1 MSYNTIKGGKDNKP
15 FHKQEIVALELV
27 WKVWSSRKLIIKV
40 CCAGVILG
48 IVIASGTPK
57 EYTASISIV
66 PESSRRSTSSAIS
79 ALTDMVGTPSSSAI
93 ERDAIYSVLYPT
105 IIHSTPFLVR
115 LFDVKV
121 RELKDSTALTLAQYL
136 KERQKR
142 PWWNVI
148 TSAPSKLI
156 GWSLSLFREKQKA
169 ESTKSQIDIFRL
181 TREEAGVAGAI
192 SSRISI
198 KIKERRIKR
207 NVTISVTMQD
217 PQVAATVAET
227 VLSYLKEYV
236 TAYRTGKARRM
247 LDYKKKLRREAQAEY
262 HDAQE
267 KYTRY
272 ADINRDLSMLTSR
285 AELITLRNE
294 MNLALKTYN
303 QAELQVQAAEARVKK
318 ETPVLTVIQPAMVP
332 LSPSKPRTL
341 MIFAVCI
348 FLSATASISWILFGR
363 NFMKNLKKQSSYSYS
378 AKNK

>member
-1 MSYNTIKGGKDNKP
+1 MSYNTIKRGKHNEP
-15 FHKQEIVALELV
+15 FHKQEIAALELV
-27 WKVWSSRKLIIKV
+27 QKVWSSRKLIIKI
-40 CCAGVILG
+40 CCASVILA

-57 EYTASISIV
+57 EYTASIFII
-66 PESSRRSTSSAIS
+66 PESSRRSTFSGIS
-79 ALTDMVGTPSSSAI
+79 ALADMVDATPSSTI

-105 IIHSTPFLVR
+105 IVHSTPFLVR

-121 RELKDSTALTLAQYL
+121 RELKDSTAITLSQYL

-142 PWWNVI
+142 PWWSVI
-148 TSAPSKLI
+148 TSAPFKLM

-169 ESTKSQIDIFRL
+169 DSTKSRTDIFRL
-181 TREEAGVAGAI
+181 TREEAGLAGAI

-198 KIKERRIKR
+198 KIKERSIKR
-207 NVTISVTMQD
+207 HVTISVTMQD
-217 PQVAATVAET
+217 PQIAATVADT

-236 TAYRTGKARRM
+236 TAYRTGKARKM
-247 LDYKKKLRREAQAEY
+247 LDYKKKLRAEAQTEY
-262 HDAQE
+262 YNAQE

-341 MIFAVCI
+341 MIFTVCI
-348 FLSATASISWILFGR
+348 FLSTTASISWILFGR
-363 NFMKNLKKQSSYSYS
+363 NLMKNFKKQEAYSYS

>member
-1 MSYNTIKGGKDNKP
+1 MNNNTVTKKSV
-15 FHKQEIVALELV
+15 KQFSPQKEIYWLKLLRKAYIS
-27 WKVWSSRKLIIKV
+27 KKLILMSCGIG
-40 CCAGVILG
+40 AIIG
-48 IVIASGTPK
+48 IVIAYSTPK
-57 EYTASISIV
+57 EYTVNILII
-66 PESSRRSTSSAIS
+66 PESSRNTSSTIS
-79 ALTDMVGTPSSSAI
+79 ALTDMVDTPSSSAI

-121 RELKDSTALTLAQYL
+121 RALKDSTALTLAQYL

-142 PWWNVI
+142 PWWSVI

-169 ESTKSQIDIFRL
+169 ESTKSAIDIFRL

-198 KIKERRIKR
+198 KIKERSIKR

-217 PQVAATVAET
+217 PQVAATVADT

-272 ADINRDLSMLTSR
+272 ADTNRDLSMLTSR

>member
-1 MSYNTIKGGKDNKP
+1 MSYGIG
-15 FHKQEIVALELV
+15 A
-27 WKVWSSRKLIIKV
+27 II
-40 CCAGVILG
+40 G

-66 PESSRRSTSSAIS
+66 PESSRRSTSSTIS
-79 ALTDMVGTPSSSAI
+79 ALTDMVDTPSSSAI

-121 RELKDSTALTLAQYL
+121 RALKDSTALTLAQYL
-136 KERQKR
+136 KECQKR
-142 PWWNVI
+142 PWWSVI

-169 ESTKSQIDIFRL
+169 ESTKSAIDIFRL

-198 KIKERRIKR
+198 KIKERSIKR

-217 PQVAATVAET
+217 PQVAATVADT

-272 ADINRDLSMLTSR
+272 ADTNRDLSMLTSR